1 MSFMDDDEMKEFEEI
16 MLKTSD
22 LIIKSAKHVIHQMA
36 IDNEYFKDVAMIY
49 RKTYQALLDEGFR
62 ESEAMDIVSKSN
74 PVASLTN
81 TQQPK
86 DKQ

>member
-36 IDNEYFKDVAMIY
+36 IDNEYFKDVAMI
-49 RKTYQALLDEGFR
+49 
-62 ESEAMDIVSKSN
+62 
-74 PVASLTN
+74 
-81 TQQPK
+81 
-86 DKQ
+86 